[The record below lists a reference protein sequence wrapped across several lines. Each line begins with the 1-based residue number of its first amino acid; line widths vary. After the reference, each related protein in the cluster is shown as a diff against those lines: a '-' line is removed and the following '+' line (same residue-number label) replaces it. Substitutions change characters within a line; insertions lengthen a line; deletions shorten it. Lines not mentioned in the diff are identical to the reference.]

1 VLSVTERCPQ
11 VGILRGN
18 FHVAVISNTITREHI
33 MTFAAEE
40 LPTFS
45 IKTFNLQNLLKV
57 NNTRAWPTGLETLP
71 YVMIQVQDLGSVE
84 ISYLFFIMKSSK
96 FVISFKDH
104 QLILTSI
111 DVLDQRWGTFSLSR
125 AAQMVD

>member
-1 VLSVTERCPQ
+1 
-11 VGILRGN
+11 
-18 FHVAVISNTITREHI
+18 